1 MTQLNS
7 KISLLFY
14 FTLFLFIANCS
25 SSEMTLEGSNVNTNQ
40 GTITI
45 SKLKTENANVETV
58 AAIEG
63 DLFIEYPDMCWNQ
76 KNGGRVQLFMD
87 INEEGVSTNT
97 KITRGIGMGC
107 DIAAHTALKNAKY
120 TPALDANG
128 NPIAAIHNVTIL
140 FKY

>member
-7 KISLLFY
+7 RI
-14 FTLFLFIANCS
+14 TLFLSLALLLLCTNCS
-25 SSEMTLEGSNVNTNQ
+25 PSEMTMEGSEVNTNQ

-45 SKLKTENANVETV
+45 SELTTENPDVETV
-58 AAIEG
+58 ATINDE
-63 DLFIEYPDMCWNQ
+63 LFIEYPDMCWGQ

-87 INEEGVSTNT
+87 INEEGESTNT

-107 DIAAHTALKNAKY
+107 DIAAHTALKNANY

-128 NPIAAIHNVTIL
+128 NPIAAIHNVTII
-140 FKY
+140 FRY

>member
-1 MTQLNS
+1 MAQINS
-7 KISLLFY
+7 KISLFLSLALLSF
-14 FTLFLFIANCS
+14 FTNCS
-25 SSEMTLEGSNVNTNQ
+25 SSEKALEGSKVNTNQ

-45 SKLKTENANVETV
+45 SELTTENPDVETV
-58 AAIEG
+58 AAIDEE
-63 DLFIEYPDMCWNQ
+63 LFIEYPDMCWSQ

-107 DIAAHTALKNAKY
+107 DIAAHTALKNATY
-120 TPALDANG
+120 TPALDSNG
-128 NPIAAIHNVTIL
+128 NPIAAIHNVTII